1 MKLIVYV
8 VIIVASIELGGMAFD
23 CLQEN
28 MAADTAALQ
37 QGKMEYMER
46 EYGI

>member
-1 MKLIVYV
+1 MKFIVYV

-23 CLQEN
+23 CLQES
-28 MAADTAALQ
+28 MTADAAKLQ
-37 QGKMEYMER
+37 QGKMER